1 MEPIKVPRTAPAA
14 MAASG
19 GIPITVSC
27 PTATMTIAKV
37 LPRDRSMPPEM
48 IANVMPMARM
58 PLMVACLTMS
68 TKFPTV
74 T

>member
-1 MEPIKVPRTAPAA
+1 
-14 MAASG
+14 
-19 GIPITVSC
+19 
-27 PTATMTIAKV
+27 MTIAKV